1 MVHITL
7 CLSIVCLVALGL
19 VECQPLKPKRSFK
32 ISLHKSAVLSNATSS
47 NAVSFIKKQKQTAY
61 NHGSGKRS
69 IMLVIFSAARN
80 RSFYI
85 GYYGEIGIGSPPQ
98 KFNVIFDTG
107 SSDLWVVSSKCT
119 SDICRNHQK
128 FDFQASHTYEYVAGN
143 EENEEDEVEQ
153 GVVQVE
159 YGTGSI
165 QGHTG
170 KDIVTLA
177 DNQIMLQDQVIVDAF
192 DISRDF
198 IGSPFHGIFGLG
210 LNGLSSSKSSSPL
223 YTMIE
228 QGLIQDPLFAI
239 YSQHNA
245 GEIDFGSTD
254 SSRFHGNVTYVEAI
268 DTSYW
273 MMSMNKIQFGAQ
285 AFENRKAIIDSG
297 STLIMMPTQDAA
309 AYHSQIEGAHSNGDG
324 TWSFPCKSVKK
335 LSPLTIQLDNTVL
348 SIPPERLFLT
358 PMSSSSKKC
367 LSGIS
372 GQAMDEDNSWILGD
386 IFLKHFYTV

>member
-1 MVHITL
+1 MVHIAS
-7 CLSIVCLVALGL
+7 CLSIACLVALGF
-19 VECQPLKPKRSFK
+19 VECQPLKAKRSFK
-32 ISLHKSAVLSNATSS
+32 IALHKSAIINNATSS

-61 NHGSGKRS
+61 NHGS
-69 IMLVIFSAARN
+69 
-80 RSFYI
+80 

-119 SDICRNHQK
+119 TDICKSHQK
-128 FDFQASHTYEYVAGN
+128 FDFLASNTYEYISGN
-143 EENEEDEVEQ
+143 DEEDQVDED
-153 GVVQVE
+153 VVRVE

-170 KDIVTLA
+170 RDLVTLA
-177 DNQIMLQDQVIVDAF
+177 DNQIVLQDQVIVDAF

-223 YTMIE
+223 YTMVE
-228 QGLIQDPLFAI
+228 QGLIQEPVFAI

-254 SSRFHGNVTYVEAI
+254 SNRFHGDVTYVEAI

-273 MMSMNKIQFGAQ
+273 MMAMNRIQFGAQ
-285 AFENRKAIIDSG
+285 AFDTRKAIIDSG
-297 STLIMMPTQDAA
+297 STLIIMPVQDAA

-335 LSPLTIQLDNTVL
+335 LGPLTIQLDNTML
-348 SIPPERLFLT
+348 SIPPEKLFLT

-372 GQAMDEDNSWILGD
+372 GQDMDEDNSWILGD